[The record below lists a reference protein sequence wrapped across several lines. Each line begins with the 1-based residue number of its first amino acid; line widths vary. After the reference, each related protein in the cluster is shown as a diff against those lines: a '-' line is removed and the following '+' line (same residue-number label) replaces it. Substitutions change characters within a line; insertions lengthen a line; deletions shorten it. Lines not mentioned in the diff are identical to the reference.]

1 VKRLLII
8 LFSFFPLDQN
18 MSTYNNPCLAE
29 DAKNFAVGAGIE
41 DDRLAVGRGSF
52 GTFIGIT
59 SG

>member
-1 VKRLLII
+1 
-8 LFSFFPLDQN
+8 

-41 DDRLAVGRGSF
+41 DDRLAVGRGYF